1 MPPEETPGAAEPG
14 APVEEPMGEGP
25 AEEEAPADEAPP
37 GEEEV
42 PAEEAP
48 NL

>member
-1 MPPEETPGAAEPG
+1 MEQPDAGAPDGATTEEPG
-14 APVEEPMGEGP
+14 
-25 AEEEAPADEAPP
+25 EEEAPADEAPP

>member
-1 MPPEETPGAAEPG
+1 MEQPDAGNPDGAMGEPG
-14 APVEEPMGEGP
+14 
-25 AEEEAPADEAPP
+25 EEEAPADEAPP

>member
-1 MPPEETPGAAEPG
+1 MEPD
-14 APVEEPMGEGP
+14 APAPDGDMGEEP